1 MSWLGYHIARGF
13 GDLVQRELAA
23 PGDRGDD
30 YILPDERAR
39 QRACAGLAAD
49 PDIDAGDI
57 EVRVLSGALRLSG
70 TVPAEPMKARAA
82 QLCATIPGVESVDD
96 ALTVR

>member
-1 MSWLGYHIARGF
+1 MSWLGYHIARTF
-13 GDLVQRELAA
+13 GDLVQRELAS

-39 QRACAGLAAD
+39 QRACAELAAD
-49 PDIDAGDI
+49 PNIDAEHID
-57 EVRVLSGALRLSG
+57 VSVLSGALRLSG
-70 TVPAEPMKARAA
+70 SVPAEPMKARAA
-82 QLCATIPGVESVDD
+82 QLCAGIPGVQSVEN